1 MVMRMRTV
9 IATLK
14 GWCQCESI
22 LIWASLWWT
31 KSLEPKISK
40 WICFCFCHVRS
51 KRQNK
56 NWKIIGMLVGFT
68 TSLGPATRTFFSL
81 LRWLV
86 LVFGYCLMFPWLFCC
101 LCFTHPWARQVFTSR
116 MSPLIYFLGQEEPGA
131 QVIGS
136 WMNLILNPKSMR
148 HSNST
153 GTRNQGL
160 VPKIER
166 SLGTS
171 TRLEYQRTCNLTLIS
186 LLFLGSF

>member
-56 NWKIIGMLVGFT
+56 NWKITGMLVGFT

-86 LVFGYCLMFPWLFCC
+86 LVFGYCNG
-101 LCFTHPWARQVFTSR
+101 
-116 MSPLIYFLGQEEPGA
+116 PLTLLL
-131 QVIGS
+131 S
-136 WMNLILNPKSMR
+136 LL
-148 HSNST
+148 HSSVSST
-153 GTRNQGL
+153 GVYIKDEPAGSMVTKEVNLLLGTRGS
-160 VPKIER
+160 R
-166 SLGTS
+166 SLGH
-171 TRLEYQRTCNLTLIS
+171 RLLDEPNRQSKIDEAFHRYQKSRS
-186 LLFLGSF
+186 GS